1 MSSSLGLNTASS
13 LLLRFINV
21 DTGFSNDK
29 FPLSRFRRS
38 IGFIL
43 PTPPPPP
50 PPPPPT
56 VEEDA
61 PDDEVVVVRVFS
73 KLPGNNILVAERVV
87 EIIDRVKASVIRT
100 DSSKSNSCT

>member
-1 MSSSLGLNTASS
+1 MSSSLGLNTASN

-29 FPLSRFRRS
+29 FPLSRFNRL
-38 IGFIL
+38 IEFIL
-43 PTPPPPP
+43 PTPLP

-56 VEEDA
+56 AVVEDA
-61 PDDEVVVVRVFS
+61 PDDEVVVVSVLS
-73 KLPGNNILVAERVV
+73 KFPGNNIVVADNVV
-87 EIIDRVKASVIRT
+87 EIIDRVRASVIRT